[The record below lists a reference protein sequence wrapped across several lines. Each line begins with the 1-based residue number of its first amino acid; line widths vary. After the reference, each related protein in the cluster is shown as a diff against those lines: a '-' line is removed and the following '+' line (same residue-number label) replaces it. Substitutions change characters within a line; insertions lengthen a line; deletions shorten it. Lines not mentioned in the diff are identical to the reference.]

1 MAYIEVDE
9 FNINEVLSQEFDK
22 KKIVILKFGSEYCD
36 ACIALDFELEEIDEK
51 YDNVSILD
59 IDCSESEDLA
69 QQYRVRQVPTMVIY
83 ENENSTLW
91 HKEGVMLAQDIEKI
105 IDIEDN

>member
-9 FNINEVLSQEFDK
+9 MNIDAKLAEEFSK
-22 KKIVILKFGSEYCD
+22 GQIVILKFGSEYCD

-51 YDNVSILD
+51 HTNISILE
-59 IDCSESEDLA
+59 IDCANSEDLA
-69 QQYRVRQVPTMVIY
+69 QHYGVTTVPTMVIY

-91 HKEGVMLAQDIEKI
+91 HKDGVVLAQDIETI
-105 IDIEDN
+105 IGL